1 MADTKL
7 SAIATKIASLVKS
20 VRYYISDGTTTNKYS
35 DLEQLA
41 SWIQGFRTV
50 RAPAARNLT
59 NSTASQAIFDS
70 ANDVL
75 TLPTGTYLFEAL
87 LSISGMSATSGN
99 YQFQLLGAGSAVLA
113 DILFIGL
120 GVDGATATSATQTGS
135 TSVTA
140 NSPTSML
147 TAGTGTGAQALIKGT
162 FEVTTAGTIIPSLA
176 LVTASAAV
184 LAAGSY
190 FQCTRIGDAG
200 MASSED
206 WS

>member
-50 RAPAARNLT
+50 RTPSARNLT

-75 TLPTGTYLFEAL
+75 TLPTGTYIFKAL
-87 LSISGMSATSGN
+87 LSLSGMSSTSGN
-99 YQFQLLGAGSAVLA
+99 FQFQLLGAGNAVLA
-113 DILFIGL
+113 DIIIYAVGI
-120 GVDGATATSATQTGS
+120 DGATATAAAQTGS

-140 NSPTSML
+140 NSPASIVS
-147 TAGTGTGAQALIKGT
+147 AGTGTGAQTLIEGT